1 MRRYFGCNFEWINE
15 EKSKELCGLWDSGYN
30 RYGEIINLEVTIDR
44 ALVTFMKKDYSK
56 EWINQRLQAIQVP
69 KELTDTWNEHGIEEG
84 REYAILIN
92 VISKVCSG
100 MLTRQ
105 YKDFKNKT

>member
-44 ALVTFMKKDYSK
+44 ALETYMKKIIQKNESTKDYK
-56 EWINQRLQAIQVP
+56 
-69 KELTDTWNEHGIEEG
+69 
-84 REYAILIN
+84 
-92 VISKVCSG
+92 
-100 MLTRQ
+100 Q
-105 YKDFKNKT
+105 YKSLKS